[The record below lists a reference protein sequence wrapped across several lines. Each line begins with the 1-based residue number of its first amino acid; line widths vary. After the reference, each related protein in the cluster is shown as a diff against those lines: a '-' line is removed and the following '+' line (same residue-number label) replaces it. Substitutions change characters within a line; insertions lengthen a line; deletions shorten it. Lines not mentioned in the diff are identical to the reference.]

1 MNTKTI
7 STKVPAMLLKAA
19 ILSQASRDVRY
30 YLNGIYIDKENGRV
44 CGANGHTIFVGND
57 ESFSGFD
64 ESIIVRIS
72 GTIPARA
79 VDAHFVKIDEG
90 CGYIYFTGASKKPV
104 ETSNGAHARCF
115 YDVIEGKF
123 PDVDKLIKEKE
134 LVAVEQIGVNPEYL
148 DMLNKISKCLG
159 SKGSM
164 IRFRGN
170 HESIDFKIM
179 HTDYDCHYIVMPM
192 RL

>member
-19 ILSQASRDVRY
+19 ILSQASSDVRY

-44 CGANGHTIFVGND
+44 CGANGHTLFVGSS
-57 ESFSGFD
+57 EMFSNFD
-64 ESIIVRIS
+64 ESMIIRIS

-79 VDAHFVKIDEG
+79 VTANFVKIREG
-90 CGYIYFTGASKKPV
+90 FGYIHFTGNKSAI